1 MLKQQNS
8 VSTVTLLWEIL
19 RKQFTVM
26 IRYRANFII
35 NLFTIYLFFAI
46 IFFGGQALVSQVTS
60 GSGSMNSTFNGII
73 VGWFLWTMAQGAYA
87 GLSGDVTME
96 SQWGTLEQLF
106 MSPHGFGKV
115 MFLKAISNVVQSMVV
130 GGLVLAMMLVTTQR
144 VLAVDVVTIV
154 PITLFALLSV
164 VGLGFIFAGLALIY
178 KRIGSISNLMQFG
191 MIALVG
197 APIIDVS
204 YLRFLPLVQGSAMLQ
219 EAMRFG
225 TRLWQF
231 SAVELGILVGT
242 AFLYL
247 IIGYA
252 VFRFCSRIA
261 RKRGVMGHY

>member
-1 MLKQQNS
+1 
-8 VSTVTLLWEIL
+8 
-19 RKQFTVM
+19 
-26 IRYRANFII
+26 
-35 NLFTIYLFFAI
+35 
-46 IFFGGQALVSQVTS
+46 
-60 GSGSMNSTFNGII
+60 
-73 VGWFLWTMAQGAYA
+73 MAQGAYA